1 MVMISFNNVCKI
13 YSGKKVFYDTSID
26 IKKSDFI
33 FLTGESGSGKTTFL
47 RLISALEKPDK
58 GDILVGDLS
67 ITKLNNN
74 EISDYRKSV
83 GIIMQDNYFVEDR
96 TVNYNISLPLL
107 VSHRK
112 EINRK
117 IRAVLDLVNLNNQG
131 NKIIQSL
138 SAGERQRVAIAR
150 AIIHRPNII
159 LADEPTGNLDQN
171 LSKSI
176 INMLIKLSQYG
187 ATVVVATHE
196 FNLVRELQQKII
208 NISNEKIISE

>member
-13 YSGKKVFYDTSID
+13 YSGKKVFYDASIN
-26 IKKSDFI
+26 IKKGDFI

-58 GDILVGDLS
+58 GDILVDDLS

>member
-58 GDILVGDLS
+58 GDILVDDLS

-117 IRAVLDLVNLNNQG
+117 IRAVLDLVNLNDQG

>member
-13 YSGKKVFYDTSID
+13 YSGKKVFYDTSIN
-26 IKKSDFI
+26 IKKGDFI

-58 GDILVGDLS
+58 GDILVDDLS

-117 IRAVLDLVNLNNQG
+117 IRAVLDLVNLNSQG

>member
-13 YSGKKVFYDTSID
+13 YSGKKVFYDTSIN
-26 IKKSDFI
+26 IKKGDFI

-47 RLISALEKPDK
+47 RLLSALEKPDK
-58 GDILVGDLS
+58 GDILVDDLS

-117 IRAVLDLVNLNNQG
+117 IRAVLDLVNLNDQG

>member
-58 GDILVGDLS
+58 GDILVDDLS

>member
-13 YSGKKVFYDTSID
+13 YSGKKVFYDTSIN
-26 IKKSDFI
+26 IKKGDFI

-47 RLISALEKPDK
+47 RLLSALEKPDK
-58 GDILVGDLS
+58 GDILVDDLS

>member
-13 YSGKKVFYDTSID
+13 YSGKKVFYDTSIN

-58 GDILVGDLS
+58 GDILVDDLS

-117 IRAVLDLVNLNNQG
+117 IRAVLDLVNLNDQG

>member
-13 YSGKKVFYDTSID
+13 YSGKKVFYDTSIN
-26 IKKSDFI
+26 IKKGDFI
-33 FLTGESGSGKTTFL
+33 FLTGKSGSGKTTFL
-47 RLISALEKPDK
+47 RLLSALEKPDK
-58 GDILVGDLS
+58 GDILVDDLS

>member
-13 YSGKKVFYDTSID
+13 YSGKKVFYDTSIN
-26 IKKSDFI
+26 IKKGDFI

-58 GDILVGDLS
+58 GDILVDDLS

>member
-13 YSGKKVFYDTSID
+13 YSGKKVFYDTSIN
-26 IKKSDFI
+26 IKKGDFI

-58 GDILVGDLS
+58 GDILVDDLS

-117 IRAVLDLVNLNNQG
+117 IRAVLDLVNLNDQG

>member
-13 YSGKKVFYDTSID
+13 YSGKKVFYDTSIN

-47 RLISALEKPDK
+47 RLLSALEKPDK
-58 GDILVGDLS
+58 GDILVDDLS

>member
-13 YSGKKVFYDTSID
+13 YSGKKVFYDTSIN
-26 IKKSDFI
+26 IKKGEFI

-47 RLISALEKPDK
+47 RLLSALEKPDK
-58 GDILVGDLS
+58 GDILVDDLS

>member
-13 YSGKKVFYDTSID
+13 YSGKKVFYDTSIN

-47 RLISALEKPDK
+47 RLLSALEKPDK
-58 GDILVGDLS
+58 GDILVDDLS

-117 IRAVLDLVNLNNQG
+117 IRAVLDLVNLNDQG

>member
-47 RLISALEKPDK
+47 RLLSALEKPDK
-58 GDILVGDLS
+58 GDILVDDLS

-176 INMLIKLSQYG
+176 IKMLIKLSQYG

>member
-13 YSGKKVFYDTSID
+13 YSGKKVFYDTSIN

-58 GDILVGDLS
+58 GDILVDDLS

>member
-47 RLISALEKPDK
+47 RLLSALEKPDK
-58 GDILVGDLS
+58 GDILVDDLS

-117 IRAVLDLVNLNNQG
+117 IRAVLDLVNLNDQG

>member
-13 YSGKKVFYDTSID
+13 YSGKKVFYDTSIN

-47 RLISALEKPDK
+47 RLLSALEKPDK
-58 GDILVGDLS
+58 GDILVDDLS

-117 IRAVLDLVNLNNQG
+117 IRAVLDLVNLNDQG

-176 INMLIKLSQYG
+176 IKMLIKLSQYG

>member
-1 MVMISFNNVCKI
+1 M
-13 YSGKKVFYDTSID
+13 
-26 IKKSDFI
+26 
-33 FLTGESGSGKTTFL
+33 
-47 RLISALEKPDK
+47 
-58 GDILVGDLS
+58 
-67 ITKLNNN
+67 
-74 EISDYRKSV
+74 
-83 GIIMQDNYFVEDR
+83 EDR

-176 INMLIKLSQYG
+176 INMLIKLSQDRKS
-187 ATVVVATHE
+187 VV
-196 FNLVRELQQKII
+196 
-208 NISNEKIISE
+208 

>member
-13 YSGKKVFYDTSID
+13 YYCKKVFYDTSIN

-47 RLISALEKPDK
+47 RLLSALEKPDK
-58 GDILVGDLS
+58 GDILVDDLS

>member
-13 YSGKKVFYDTSID
+13 YSGKKVFYDTSIN
-26 IKKSDFI
+26 IKKGDFI

-58 GDILVGDLS
+58 GDILVDDLS

-117 IRAVLDLVNLNNQG
+117 IRAVLDLVNLNDQG

-150 AIIHRPNII
+150 AIINRPNII

>member
-47 RLISALEKPDK
+47 RLLSALEKPDK
-58 GDILVGDLS
+58 GDILVDDLS

>member
-13 YSGKKVFYDTSID
+13 YSGKKVFYDTSIN
-26 IKKSDFI
+26 IKKGEFI

-58 GDILVGDLS
+58 GDILVDDLS

>member
-13 YSGKKVFYDTSID
+13 YSGKKVFYDTSIN
-26 IKKSDFI
+26 IKKGDFI
-33 FLTGESGSGKTTFL
+33 FLTGKSGSGKTTFL
-47 RLISALEKPDK
+47 RLVSALEKPDK
-58 GDILVGDLS
+58 GDILVDDLS

>member
-13 YSGKKVFYDTSID
+13 YSGKKVFYDTSIN
-26 IKKSDFI
+26 IKKGDFI

-58 GDILVGDLS
+58 GDILVDDLS

-176 INMLIKLSQYG
+176 IKMLIKLSQYG